1 LICFW
6 EVGDGV
12 VGPGRAEPAAAM
24 GALSV
29 VVRFVLGQDHP
40 QVSFAENQHPVGD
53 LGWGGEYEPFG
64 IGVRPGASGRDVPV
78 DRCGRQ
84 GSSEQ
89 ATQVGEFLGGW
100 PGD

>member
-1 LICFW
+1 M
-6 EVGDGV
+6 

-40 QVSFAENQHPVGD
+40 QVSFAENQQPVGD
-53 LGWGGEYEPFG
+53 LGSGGEYEPFG
-64 IGVRPGASGRDVPV
+64 IGVRPGASGAGRPGGSL
-78 DRCGRQ
+78 GRQ

-89 ATQVGEFLGGW
+89 ATQVGEFLGTW